1 MRRLETVVNVIAG
14 VAVLGLLGN
23 TIADVGLR
31 YLANSPL
38 RGTNELVSYWW
49 MPTIAVLGFYVAENM
64 SEHIDVP
71 MVYERLSPASQLV
84 LTVVAR
90 IVSIV
95 FCGAVAIFAT
105 RQALEAQRVGEYAG
119 ADEIPIWPARI
130 VFAIGM
136 YLFVL
141 ALVLRLWV
149 EWRDRKPQPSETEQ
163 LTEDSLA
170 LLQ

>member
-1 MRRLETVVNVIAG
+1 MRRLQTATNVIAG
-14 VAVLGLLGN
+14 VAVLGLLIN
-23 TIADVGLR
+23 TIADVSLR

-71 MVYERLSPASQLV
+71 MVYERLSPASQLI

-90 IVSIV
+90 IVNIAFSV
-95 FCGAVAIFAT
+95 VVAIFAT
-105 RQALEAQRVGEYAG
+105 KQALEAQHIGEYAG
-119 ADEIPIWPARI
+119 ADEIPVWPARI
-130 VFAIGM
+130 VFAVGM

-141 ALVLRLWV
+141 ALCLRLWV
-149 EWRDRKPQPSETEQ
+149 EWRDRKPQPPEAEQFTE
-163 LTEDSLA
+163 ESLA